1 MGMEGGGGDFFRMV
15 CCSDDGGSSGRP
27 VVREMPRA
35 KRFSIARW
43 CDIHRVLAMI
53 VECL

>member
-27 VVREMPRA
+27 CDAASKALLDRLVVRL
-35 KRFSIARW
+35 S
-43 CDIHRVLAMI
+43 
-53 VECL
+53 

>member
-27 VVREMPRA
+27 
-35 KRFSIARW
+35 
-43 CDIHRVLAMI
+43 CDAASEALLDRSVLQHS
-53 VECL
+53 